1 MQSNLQKVSTQTSRM
16 TISKKSTNNKCWR
29 GFGELCNLYLLVR
42 HKRVTANNENRKELC
57 LKVKMEVP
65 FNPAGAPL
73 DLSPEKKRIEKTQAP
88 KVQCSLIHN
97 SQDSEAI
104 KMFNNR
110 WIDKEEVVHEHNRIL
125 AMENNEPLL
134 FDAPQM
140 SLQIITKDEVS
151 WKAKDLYSMIS
162 LIVVI

>member
-1 MQSNLQKVSTQTSRM
+1 M
-16 TISKKSTNNKCWR
+16 
-29 GFGELCNLYLLVR
+29 
-42 HKRVTANNENRKELC
+42 
-57 LKVKMEVP
+57 
-65 FNPAGAPL
+65 
-73 DLSPEKKRIEKTQAP
+73 DLSHEKKRIEKTHPQ
-88 KVQCSLIHN
+88 KLQCRLMHN

-110 WIDKEEVVHEHNRIL
+110 LIDKEEVVHVHNRIL

-140 SLQIITKDEVS
+140 SLEIMMKDEVS
-151 WKAKDLYSMIS
+151 WKAKDLYCMIS